1 MKVTTKKL
9 MEFNQFQKT
18 ECRCKY
24 CIGIC
29 SNVPGW
35 FRPEEIV
42 PLCEFLKM
50 DLEAVFK
57 KYLIL
62 DYWIRNEEN
71 IYILSPVKNLD
82 RVKNLQ
88 VELLKMVREHNHVM
102 GRDFFDRPGSNAS
115 WSYAF
120 IKADCI
126 FLKNDECMIYPVRPF
141 ECAVSD
147 HFFKDPLNRVKISQ
161 LRELIAEEWSK
172 SSIIKNLLEKKR
184 NEVSNESHCQKN
196 TLRAG
201 LIPLS

>member
-1 MKVTTKKL
+1 MKVIAKKF
-9 MEFNQFQKT
+9 MELDQFQKT
-18 ECRCKY
+18 KCQCEY

-35 FRPEEIV
+35 FRPEEII
-42 PLCEFLKM
+42 PLCEFLKT

-62 DYWIRNEEN
+62 DYWIRNEEE
-71 IYILSPVKNLD
+71 ICVLSPIKNLD

-88 VELLKMVREHNHVM
+88 VESLKMIREHNYIM
-102 GRDFFDRPGSNAS
+102 GRDSFDRPGSRAS

-126 FLKNDECMIYPVRPF
+126 FFKDGKCMIYSARPF

-147 HFFKDPLNRVKISQ
+147 HSFKDPSNRAKISQ
-161 LRELIAEEWSK
+161 LRKLIAREWRK

-184 NEVSNESHCQKN
+184 DFK
-196 TLRAG
+196 
-201 LIPLS
+201 